1 MSIDVLKDMSMC
13 VTDYMKRID
22 ERCDEKECLMRSML
36 IMRPFPLTLPST
48 FVRSDFEIT
57 GMVLIEFRGK

>member
-1 MSIDVLKDMSMC
+1 MSIDVLKDISMC

-22 ERCDEKECLMRSML
+22 ERFDEKECLMRSML